1 MSRVSPSIRSDAY
14 EILTGARKLTADDN
28 GKTFFLNAAGGMAI
42 TLPAPE
48 LGFECTFIVKTA
60 LTSNATITSVDAA
73 GAAANITKGHV
84 LTTDVNSATD
94 ADFDTTA
101 VDVVTLAANK
111 AVAGDLVKFVCDG
124 SIWYYRAEVSVFDAI
139 AAA

>member
-1 MSRVSPSIRSDAY
+1 MSRVSVSINSDAF
-14 EILTGARKLTADDN
+14 EIITGARRLSADDN

-42 TLPAPE
+42 ALPAPE

-60 LTSNATITSVDAA
+60 LTSNATITSVNAA
-73 GAAANITKGHV
+73 GSAANIMKGHV
-84 LTTDVNSATD
+84 VTTDVNSATD

-101 VDVVTLAANK
+101 VDVLTLAANK
-111 AVAGDLVKFVCDG
+111 AVAGDVVKFVCDG
-124 SIWYYRAEVSVFDAI
+124 DTWYYRAECSVFDAI

>member
-1 MSRVSPSIRSDAY
+1 MSRVSPSIRSDAF
-14 EILTGARKLTADDN
+14 EIITGARRLSADDN

-42 TLPAPE
+42 HLPPPE

-60 LTSNATITSVDAA
+60 LTSAATITSVNGA
-73 GAAANITKGHV
+73 GSAANLMKGHV

-94 ADFDTTA
+94 PDFDTTA
-101 VDVVTLAANK
+101 VDVLTLAANK
-111 AVAGDLVKFVCDG
+111 AVAGDQVSFVCDG
-124 SIWYYRAEVSVFDAI
+124 AVWYYSAKCSVFDAI

>member
-1 MSRVSPSIRSDAY
+1 MSRVSPSIRSDAF
-14 EILTGARKLTADDN
+14 EIVAAARRLSADDN

-73 GAAANITKGHV
+73 GAAANIMKGHV

-94 ADFDTTA
+94 PDFDTTA
-101 VDVVTLAANK
+101 VDVLTLAANK
-111 AVAGDLVKFVCDG
+111 AVAGDIVKFVCDG
-124 SIWYYRAEVSVFDAI
+124 SIWYYRAETSVFDAI

>member
-1 MSRVSPSIRSDAY
+1 MSRQSPSIRSADF
-14 EILTGARKLTADDN
+14 EVLTGARVLNADDN

-42 TLPAPE
+42 KLPAPE

-60 LTSNATITSVDAA
+60 LTSNATITAVDAA
-73 GAAANITKGHV
+73 GAAANILKGHV

-94 ADFDTTA
+94 PDFDTTA
-101 VDVVTLAANK
+101 VDVLTLAANK
-111 AVAGDLVKFVCDG
+111 AVAGDSVKFVCDG
-124 SIWYYRAEVSVFDAI
+124 SVWYYSAECSVFDAI